1 MVYKCG
7 IVGLPNVG
15 KSALFNTITR
25 LNIPSKNFPF
35 CTIEPNVGIVSIPD
49 NRLKKIAVCVSTKK
63 IVHSCITLIDIAG
76 LVKGASKGEGLG
88 NKFLKKI
95 RECDAIIHVVRCFI
109 NNKITHVYN
118 DINPLRDIDIINT
131 ELLLSDLD
139 LCEKIF
145 KKQSFQKNINNLH
158 HSICLNLM
166 QRCIHQLQ
174 SGRFLKDLVFLDEE
188 LKILQQYQFLTLKPM
203 IYIFNMTKDMF
214 CNIDINELYKDKNVN
229 LSTVIP
235 VVLHY
240 KYSINNNHVEVLSTQ
255 KNRLFFFDVD
265 FNKFIRH
272 LCNSLFLKTFFTAG
286 PKEVRSW
293 VFKAEKTA
301 IQAAKLIHTDFSKG
315 FIRAQ
320 VISYVDLVK
329 YRNLIKIKQ
338 LGKMRSEGKKYI
350 VQDGDIIN
358 FLFNI

>member
-35 CTIEPNVGIVSIPD
+35 CTIEPNIGIVSIPD
-49 NRLKKIAVCVSTKK
+49 NRLKKIAVCLSTKNV
-63 IVHSCITLIDIAG
+63 IHSVITIIDIAG

-95 RECDAIIHVVRCFI
+95 RECNAIMHVVRCFI
-109 NNKITHVYN
+109 NNEITHVYN
-118 DINPLRDIDIINT
+118 NINPLRDIDIINT
-131 ELLLSDLD
+131 ELLLSDLG

-145 KKQSFQKNINNLH
+145 QKQSVQKDINDVRHSVFFNL
-158 HSICLNLM
+158 I
-166 QRCIHQLQ
+166 QRCIYQLK
-174 SGRFLKDLVFLDEE
+174 SGFFLKDLVFLKEE
-188 LKILQQYQFLTLKPM
+188 LKILRQYQFLTLKPM
-203 IYIFNMTKDMF
+203 IYIFNMTKDMR
-214 CNIDINELYKDKNVN
+214 CNININELYKDKNVD

-235 VVLHY
+235 VVLDH
-240 KYSINNNHVEVLSTQ
+240 KHSIQTNNIDVLSTQ

-272 LCNSLFLKTFFTAG
+272 LCTSLCLKTFFTAG

-293 VFKAEKTA
+293 TFKAEKTA
-301 IQAAKLIHTDFSKG
+301 IQVAKLIHTDFSKG

-320 VISYVDLVK
+320 IISYIDFIK

-338 LGKMRSEGKKYI
+338 LGKIRSEGKKYI

-358 FLFNI
+358 FLFNV

>member
-35 CTIEPNVGIVSIPD
+35 CTIEPNIGIVSVPD
-49 NRLKKIAVCVSTKK
+49 NRLKKIAVCVSTKN

-95 RECDAIIHVVRCFI
+95 RECNAILHVVRCFI

-118 DINPLRDIDIINT
+118 NVNPLRDIDIINT

-145 KKQSFQKNINNLH
+145 KKKSIQKNMSDVH
-158 HSICLNLM
+158 YSIFLNLM
-166 QRCIHQLQ
+166 KRCIHQLQ
-174 SGRFLKDLVFLDEE
+174 SGLFLKDLDFLEEE

-203 IYIFNMTKDMF
+203 IYIFNMTKDMC
-214 CNIDINELYKDKNVN
+214 CNIDINELNKDKNVN
-229 LSTVIP
+229 LSTSIP

-240 KYSINNNHVEVLSTQ
+240 KYSINNNYVNVLSTQ
-255 KNRLFFFDVD
+255 KNCLFFFDVD

-286 PKEVRSW
+286 PKEVKSW
-293 VFKAEKTA
+293 IFKAEKTA
-301 IQAAKLIHTDFSKG
+301 VQAAKLIHTDFSKG

-320 VISYVDLVK
+320 VISYVDFIK

-338 LGKMRSEGKKYI
+338 LGKMRSEGKQYI